1 LGGMRWRAAG
11 FPCLGAQLCW
21 ITVGLLRDVRLW
33 RRAKMDAQIG
43 VGKERL

>member
-1 LGGMRWRAAG
+1 MVLEHL
-11 FPCLGAQLCW
+11 PSL
-21 ITVGLLRDVRLW
+21 ITVGVLRDVRLW